1 MKERYGHLTVVEE
14 ITHNGYKKYR
24 CLCDCGNETIV
35 YRSNLLSGRTKSC
48 GCGNY
53 KNRHK
58 YKNLTNK
65 TFGKLVAIK
74 PTKLRSEGTVV
85 WECQCLCGRKKLVSA
100 KRLLKGDVKS
110 CGCLKSKKHHIEN
123 KKFGLLTAKYPLD
136 NNCSWKTKWVCQC
149 ECGSMCEIS
158 YSNLFF
164 GHTQSCGCLKRQE
177 TRTCV
182 EGTVI
187 ECLTSKLPKNNTS
200 GVKGVYR
207 SKEKWIAYI
216 TLKKRGTI

>member
-110 CGCLKSKKHHIEN
+110 CGCLK
-123 KKFGLLTAKYPLD
+123 
-136 NNCSWKTKWVCQC
+136 
-149 ECGSMCEIS
+149 
-158 YSNLFF
+158 
-164 GHTQSCGCLKRQE
+164 RQE

-216 TLKKRGTI
+216 TLKKKEVLSRIV

>member
-100 KRLLKGDVKS
+100 KRLLK
-110 CGCLKSKKHHIEN
+110 
-123 KKFGLLTAKYPLD
+123 
-136 NNCSWKTKWVCQC
+136 
-149 ECGSMCEIS
+149 
-158 YSNLFF
+158 
-164 GHTQSCGCLKRQE
+164 
-177 TRTCV
+177 TRT
-182 EGTVI
+182 
-187 ECLTSKLPKNNTS
+187 
-200 GVKGVYR
+200 
-207 SKEKWIAYI
+207 
-216 TLKKRGTI
+216 